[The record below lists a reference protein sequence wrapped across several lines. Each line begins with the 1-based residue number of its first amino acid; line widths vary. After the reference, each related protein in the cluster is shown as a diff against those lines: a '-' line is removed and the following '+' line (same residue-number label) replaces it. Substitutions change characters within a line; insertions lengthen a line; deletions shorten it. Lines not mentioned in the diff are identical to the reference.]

1 MNRNQL
7 KYFVA
12 AAESRSFTKAAEQ
25 FYISQTAITQ
35 QMQLLEGYILRVLGE
50 LVEDIASGN
59 VQPNPYTRGS
69 SHNACRFCPY
79 GQVCHSDSVE
89 GRRNYKAMTAEQ
101 FWEQVE
107 REMTKNG

>member
-1 MNRNQL
+1 MDWLEEPLFRPP
-7 KYFVA
+7 A
-12 AAESRSFTKAAEQ
+12 EAESLIFQVS
-25 FYISQTAITQ
+25 
-35 QMQLLEGYILRVLGE
+35 
-50 LVEDIASGN
+50 
-59 VQPNPYTRGS
+59 RGCP
-69 SHNACRFCPY
+69 HNACRFCPY

>member
-1 MNRNQL
+1 MPW
-7 KYFVA
+7 
-12 AAESRSFTKAAEQ
+12 SRGEEKKRLPVKEKKGELTGYLADR
-25 FYISQTAITQ
+25 Q